1 MRRVHPLAIA
11 AVLITSA
18 PLAAQADH
26 IDWRPSSRESLS
38 RLFADQATDQAE
50 QAADQDAQPPPRSHT
65 GLRALAI
72 ETGKDFVAFPKRR
85 STWVI
90 LGVGA
95 GLAALAHRVDRDV
108 NQHLTGSRAAER
120 FFAPGEVLGAAYTQV
135 GVAVGLY
142 AVGRWVLPKTAGEPK
157 TNKVSHLGFDL
168 LRAQIVSQVIVRSL
182 RYSIRRDRPSGET
195 CCSFPSGHAATAFAA
210 ASVIE
215 RHFGRR
221 LAWPTLAAA
230 TYVGM
235 SRLHA
240 NRHYLSDVVFGAAV
254 GTAVGWTVVGRH
266 GRDSYALL
274 PVPVRG
280 GIALHLTRVR

>member
-1 MRRVHPLAIA
+1 MRSARIVVLAA
-11 AVLITSA
+11 ALAAT
-18 PLAAQADH
+18 PLAAAADQPG
-26 IDWRPSSRESLS
+26 WTPSARDSLS
-38 RLFADQATDQAE
+38 RLFAGQDG
-50 QAADQDAQPPPRSHT
+50 QAAGQDAQPPPPRSHT

-95 GLAALAHRVDRDV
+95 GLAALAHTVDAEV
-108 NQHLTGSRAAER
+108 NQHLSGSTAADA
-120 FFAPGEVLGAAYTQV
+120 FFAPGEIIGAAYTQV

-142 AVGRWVLPKTAGEPK
+142 AAGRWVLPHTAGKPK
-157 TNKVSHLGFDL
+157 TNKLTHLGFDL
-168 LRAQIVSQVIVRSL
+168 LRAQVVSQVIVRAM
-182 RYSIRRDRPSGET
+182 RYSVRRDRPTGE

-221 LAWPTLAAA
+221 LSWPAMAAA

-254 GTAVGWTVVGRH
+254 GTAIGWTVVGRH
-266 GRDSYALL
+266 GRSTFALV
-274 PVPVRG
+274 PVPVDG
-280 GIALHLTRVR
+280 GIALSLTRVR